1 MASFRTVGPFN
12 GVLPAATGFVYGF
25 MRDPKRAPFLQYT
38 QVVPAPLEGNGLF
51 RYCELQPDDPNR
63 IVSLDEYAWGFDD
76 PMPSGKGFVVRAKWD
91 SANTSRFAFPYT
103 LGDRTQSGWQKGA
116 GINLSSM
123 YDKIRL
129 GHAILHR
136 ATRVATALRG
146 ASWPANNTSTL
157 QALHG
162 SPTPAVYFDTSSG
175 EERLASGAANPNF
188 QLIKRTLNIILRRID
203 LATNGAMTGEEEF
216 CMVMGPLAAQ
226 KIAECGEIVN
236 YLKQNPNAERQL
248 MGRAGKWEIPQFYQG
263 WKFVVED
270 TPRTFIRM
278 KADGTIADV
287 TVSSEKDYLWSDD
300 SIAFVS
306 RPGGLDGGY
315 GQQNFSTVQLFTYDG
330 PGAAAQG
337 LGDGDLRAGV
347 YVKAEGDSWNELTK
361 GAIVVEDKPL
371 VPVPTSGFYLTGT
384 LTPTV

>member
-1 MASFRTVGPFN
+1 MASFRPVGPFN

-38 QVVPAPLEGNGLF
+38 QIVPAPVEGNGLF
-51 RYCELQPDDPNR
+51 RYCTLEPDEPSRMVN
-63 IVSLDEYAWGFDD
+63 LDENAWGFDD

-91 SANTSRFAFPYT
+91 SAQTGRFAFPYT
-103 LGDRTQSGWQKGA
+103 LGDRTKQGWQKGA
-116 GINLSSM
+116 GINLASM

-129 GHAILHR
+129 SQAMLHR
-136 ATRVATALRG
+136 ATRVANAVRG
-146 ASWPANNTSTL
+146 AAWPANNTSTL
-157 QALHG
+157 AALIG
-162 SPTPAVYFDTSSG
+162 DPNAFFDLSSG
-175 EERLASGAANPNF
+175 EEKLPSGSPAPNF
-188 QLIKRTLNIILRRID
+188 QIIKKTLNIILRRID

-216 CMVMGPLAAQ
+216 CMVMGPKVAQ
-226 KIAECGEIVN
+226 KIAESGEIVN

-248 MGRAGKWEIPQFYQG
+248 MGRARKWEIPQFYQG

-270 TPRTFIRM
+270 TPRTYIRM
-278 KADGTIADV
+278 QADGTVADI
-287 TVSSEKDYLWSDD
+287 TIPSEKDYLWSDD

-315 GQQNFSTVQLFTYDG
+315 GEQNFSTVQLFTYDG
-330 PGAAAQG
+330 PGATAQG
-337 LGDGDLRAGV
+337 LGDGDLRAGT

-371 VPVPTSGFYLTGT
+371 VPVPTSGFYLTNT
-384 LTPTV
+384 LSA